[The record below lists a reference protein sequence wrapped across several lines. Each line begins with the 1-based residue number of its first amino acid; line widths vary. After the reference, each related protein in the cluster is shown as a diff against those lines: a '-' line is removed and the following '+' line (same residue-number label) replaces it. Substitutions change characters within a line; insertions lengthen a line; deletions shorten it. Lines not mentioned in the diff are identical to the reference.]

1 MSDVSSLCLGNLN
14 ILLIVHTLTYHTL
27 VYAGKSPK
35 QLGDVQAQ
43 KD

>member
-1 MSDVSSLCLGNLN
+1 MSGVSYLCLGNLN
-14 ILLIVHTLTYHTL
+14 LLLIVHTLTYFPL

-35 QLGDVQAQ
+35 QLGDVQAR